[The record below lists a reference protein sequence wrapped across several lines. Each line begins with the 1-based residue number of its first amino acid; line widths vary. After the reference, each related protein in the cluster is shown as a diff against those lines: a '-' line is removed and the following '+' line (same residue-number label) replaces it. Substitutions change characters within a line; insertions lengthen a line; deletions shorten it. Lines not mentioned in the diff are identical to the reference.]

1 MLKSLNK
8 ENYAYLC
15 TMKMESIELLSPA
28 KNAETGIEAIKH
40 GADAVYIGA
49 PKFGARSSAS
59 NTIEDI
65 ERLVKFAHQYR
76 AKIYVTIN
84 TILYDNELA
93 EAEALINELY
103 NIGVDAII
111 VQDTSIFKLNLPPI
125 AIHSSTQAENSSLDK
140 VKFWESIGCEQV
152 VLARELSLQEI
163 SHIHENTSVRLEAF
177 VHGALCVSY
186 SGKCYVSQALTGRS
200 ANRGE
205 CAQICRLQFD
215 LQDREGHSF
224 GKKHWLS
231 LKDFNASSHVGEMID
246 AGVRSFK
253 IEGRLKDITY
263 VKNITAYY
271 RQKIDEALKSRP
283 NFKKQSIGE
292 CTYTFEP
299 NPYKSFNRGFTS
311 YFLNGRQNYIF
322 QPVSPK
328 SFGEPIG
335 SVSKVDGKKI
345 WIKTTHTLNNGDGFC
360 FVNSRGDLEGF
371 RANTA
376 NGNVITSAESVKI
389 SIGDKVY
396 RNNDEAFNKILSNES
411 AKRKIKICIDV
422 KDNVFTFSL
431 GEHSVSHTYSESLDE
446 AQKDPSAYISTQLSK
461 LGDSI
466 FEAENISVNTK
477 YFFPAS
483 VLGNIRRTLCEELL
497 NTIANL
503 PYSPLIL
510 PQQNDSKF
518 PLVSDSYLN
527 NIANAKALEFYYDHG
542 ANVSARAFEISPTD
556 DATLMFCKHCIRFA
570 LGGCPKQNPLFPSVI
585 NTSTGSGTGLRQ
597 AQSPINEPLFLIHK
611 NYYLRLHF
619 NCKDCVMEVRKG

>member
-1 MLKSLNK
+1 MNK
-8 ENYAYLC
+8 VN
-15 TMKMESIELLSPA
+15 IELLAPA

-65 ERLVKFAHQYR
+65 ERLVTFAHCYGAR
-76 AKIYVTIN
+76 IYVTVN
-84 TILYDNELA
+84 TIIYDEELT
-93 EAEALINELY
+93 EAEALINSLY
-103 NIGVDAII
+103 KIGVDALI

-125 AIHSSTQAENSSLDK
+125 AIHSSTQAENSRLEK

-152 VLARELSLQEI
+152 VLARELSLEQI
-163 SHIHENTSVRLEAF
+163 KHIHENTSVRLEAF

-231 LKDFNASSHVGEMID
+231 LKDFNASAHVGEMID

-253 IEGRLKDITY
+253 IEGRLKDISY
-263 VKNITAYY
+263 VKNIVAYY
-271 RQKIDEALKSRP
+271 RGKIDEALKSRP
-283 NFKKQSIGE
+283 QFQKQSFGE

-311 YFLNGRQNYIF
+311 FFLNGRQNYIF

-335 SVSKVDGKKI
+335 TVSKVDGKKI
-345 WIKTTHTLNNGDGFC
+345 WLKTSHTLNNGDGFC
-360 FVNSRGDLEGF
+360 FVNSRGELEGF

-376 NGNVITSAESVKI
+376 NGGLITSAENVKI
-389 SIGDKVY
+389 AVGDKVY
-396 RNNDEAFNKILSNES
+396 RNNDEAFNKVLGVES
-411 AKRKIKICIDV
+411 AKRKIKINIAVSD
-422 KDNVFTFSL
+422 KTFRFSF
-431 GEHSVSHTYSESLDE
+431 GEYMAEYIYEGELDK

-466 FEAENISVNTK
+466 FEAGKVSVNTLF
-477 YFFPAS
+477 FFPAS
-483 VLGNIRRTLCEELL
+483 VLGNIRRILCEELTNIL
-497 NTIANL
+497 TNL
-503 PYSPLIL
+503 QHSPIIL
-510 PQQNDSKF
+510 PIKNDTKF
-518 PLVSDSYLN
+518 PLISNSYLN
-527 NIANAKALEFYYDHG
+527 NIANKKAQEFYYDHG
-542 ANVSARAFEISPTD
+542 ANVSARAFELEPKD

-570 LGGCPKQNPLFPSVI
+570 LGACPKQNP
-585 NTSTGSGTGLRQ
+585 GLRQ

>member
-1 MLKSLNK
+1 
-8 ENYAYLC
+8 
-15 TMKMESIELLSPA
+15 MKMESIELLSPA

-152 VLARELSLQEI
+152 VLARELSIEQI
-163 SHIHENTSVRLEAF
+163 KNIHENTSVRLEAF

-311 YFLNGRQNYIF
+311 FFLNGRQNYIF

-335 SVSKVDGKKI
+335 TVSKVDGKKI

-389 SIGDKVY
+389 SVGDKVY
-396 RNNDEAFNKILSNES
+396 RNSDEAFNKTLGNES
-411 AKRKIKICIDV
+411 AKRKIKIFINV
-422 KDNVFTFSL
+422 KDNVFAFSL
-431 GEHSVSHTYSESLDE
+431 GSASAEVLGTGGELAVSHTYTEPLDK

-466 FEAENISVNTK
+466 FEAENICVNTK

-483 VLGNIRRTLCEELL
+483 VLGNIRRILCEELTL
-497 NTIANL
+497 NIINL
-503 PYSPLIL
+503 PYSPLVL

-527 NIANAKALEFYYDHG
+527 NIANAKATEFYYEHG
-542 ANVSARAFEISPTD
+542 AKVSARAFELEAKD
-556 DATLMFCKHCIRFA
+556 DATLMFCKHCIRLA
-570 LGGCPKQNPLFPSVI
+570 LGACPKQNPSAPEPVE
-585 NTSTGSGTGLRQ
+585 GSEFRTTKL
-597 AQSPINEPLFLIHK
+597 NEPLFLIHK

>member
-1 MLKSLNK
+1 MNK
-8 ENYAYLC
+8 VN
-15 TMKMESIELLSPA
+15 IELLAPA

-49 PKFGARSSAS
+49 PKFGARYSAS

-65 ERLVKFAHQYR
+65 DRLVKFAHGYGAR
-76 AKIYVTIN
+76 IYVTVN
-84 TILYDNELA
+84 TILYDEELL
-93 EAEALINELY
+93 EAEKLIHDLY
-103 NIGVDAII
+103 KIGVDALI
-111 VQDTSIFKLNLPPI
+111 VQDTSIFKLDLPPI
-125 AIHSSTQAENSSLDK
+125 AIHSSTQAENSTLEK

-152 VLARELSLQEI
+152 VLARELSLEEI
-163 SHIHENTSVRLEAF
+163 SRIHKNTAVRLEAF

-205 CAQICRLQFD
+205 CAQICRLLFD
-215 LQDREGHSF
+215 LQDREGHSL

-231 LKDFNASSHVGEMID
+231 LKDFNASDYVGEMID

-263 VKNITAYY
+263 VKNIVAYY
-271 RQKIDEALKSRP
+271 RGKIDEALKSRP
-283 NFKKQSIGE
+283 EFKKQSFGE

-311 YFLNGRQNYIF
+311 FFLNGRQNYIF
-322 QPVSPK
+322 QPISPK

-335 SVSKVDGKKI
+335 TVIKVDGKKI
-345 WIKTTHTLNNGDGFC
+345 WLKTSHVLNNGDGFC
-360 FVNSRGDLEGF
+360 FVNSRGELEGF

-376 NGNVITSAESVKI
+376 NGGLITSAESVKI
-389 SIGDKVY
+389 AIGDKVY
-396 RNNDEAFNKILSNES
+396 RNNDEAFNKVLGVES
-411 AKRKIKICIDV
+411 AKRKIKINISVCNKI
-422 KDNVFTFSL
+422 FSFSF
-431 GEHSVSHTYSESLDE
+431 GEYVAEYVYEGELDK
-446 AQKDPSAYISTQLSK
+446 AQKDPSAYISTQLSR

-466 FEAENISVNTK
+466 FEAGEVTIDTCF
-477 YFFPAS
+477 FFPAS
-483 VLGNIRRTLCEELL
+483 ILGNIRRALCEELIL
-497 NTIANL
+497 KTSKSL
-503 PYSPLIL
+503 PSPSIL
-510 PQQNDSKF
+510 PSKNNIEF

-527 NIANAKALEFYYDHG
+527 NIANAKAMQFYYDHG
-542 ANVSARAFEISPTD
+542 AKVSARAFEVEPKD

-570 LGGCPKQNPLFPSVI
+570 LGACPKQNK
-585 NTSTGSGTGLRQ
+585 TA
-597 AQSPINEPLFLIHK
+597 AQLNEPLFLIHK

>member
-1 MLKSLNK
+1 M
-8 ENYAYLC
+8 Y
-15 TMKMESIELLSPA
+15 IELLAPA

-59 NTIEDI
+59 NTVEEI

-84 TILYDNELA
+84 TILYDSELA
-93 EAEALINELY
+93 EAEALIHELY
-103 NIGVDAII
+103 KIGVDAII

-125 AIHSSTQAENSSLDK
+125 AIHSSTQAENSTLDK

-263 VKNITAYY
+263 VKNIVAYY
-271 RQKIDEALKSRP
+271 RGKIDEALKTRP
-283 NFKKQSIGE
+283 QYRKQSLGE

-311 YFLNGRQNYIF
+311 FFLKGRQNYIF

-335 SVSKVDGKKI
+335 TVTKVDGKKI
-345 WIKTTHTLNNGDGFC
+345 WIKTTHSLNNGDGLC
-360 FVNSRGDLEGF
+360 FVNSRGELEGF

-376 NGNVITSAESVKI
+376 NGNIVTSAESVKI

-396 RNNDEAFNKILSNES
+396 RNSDEAFNKTLGNES

-422 KDNVFTFSL
+422 RDNVFTFSL
-431 GEHSVSHTYSESLDE
+431 GSASAEVLGAGGELAVSHTYTEPLDE

-483 VLGNIRRTLCEELL
+483 VLGNIRRILCEELTL
-497 NTIANL
+497 NIINL
-503 PYSPLIL
+503 PYSPLVL

-527 NIANAKALEFYYDHG
+527 NIANKKAQEFYYDHG
-542 ANVSARAFEISPTD
+542 AKVSARAFELEAKD

-570 LGGCPKQNPLFPSVI
+570 LGACTKNSSVAEH
-585 NTSTGSGTGLRQ
+585 SRSALQ
-597 AQSPINEPLFLIHK
+597 EPLFLIHK

>member
-1 MLKSLNK
+1 
-8 ENYAYLC
+8 
-15 TMKMESIELLSPA
+15 METIELLAPA

-59 NTIEDI
+59 NTVEEI

-84 TILYDNELA
+84 TILYDSELA
-93 EAEALINELY
+93 EAEALIHELY
-103 NIGVDAII
+103 EIGVDAII

-125 AIHSSTQAENSSLDK
+125 AIHSSTQAENSTLDK

-177 VHGALCVSY
+177 VYGALCVSY

-215 LQDREGHSF
+215 LQDCEGHSF

-311 YFLNGRQNYIF
+311 FFLNGRQNYIF

-335 SVSKVDGKKI
+335 TVSKVDGKKI

-389 SIGDKVY
+389 SVGDKVY
-396 RNNDEAFNKILSNES
+396 RNSDEAFNKTLGNES
-411 AKRKIKICIDV
+411 AKRKIKIFINV

-431 GEHSVSHTYSESLDE
+431 GSASAEVLGTGGELAVSHTYTEPLDK

-466 FEAENISVNTK
+466 FEAENICVNTK

-483 VLGNIRRTLCEELL
+483 VLGNIRRILCEELTL
-497 NTIANL
+497 NIINL
-503 PYSPLIL
+503 PYSPLVL

-527 NIANAKALEFYYDHG
+527 NIANKKAQEFYFDHG
-542 ANVSARAFEISPTD
+542 ANVSARAFEVSPTD

-570 LGGCPKQNPLFPSVI
+570 LGACPKENR
-585 NTSTGSGTGLRQ
+585 GLRQ
-597 AQSPINEPLFLIHK
+597 AQPPINEPLFLIHK